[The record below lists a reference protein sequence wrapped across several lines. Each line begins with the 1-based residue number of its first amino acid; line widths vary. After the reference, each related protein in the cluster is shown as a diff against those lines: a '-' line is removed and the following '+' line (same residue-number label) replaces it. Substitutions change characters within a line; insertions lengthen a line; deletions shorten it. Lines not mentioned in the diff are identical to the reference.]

1 MLSYRHGFHAGNFAD
16 VHKHVVLVSLLQALK
31 RKENPYCYLET
42 HAGAGFYDLQGAFA
56 SKKREFED
64 GIGRLWGRD
73 DLPSVVAGY
82 VQTVRAANVSRG
94 MPGHVLRYYPGS
106 PWIARQYLR
115 PQDRMVLMEL
125 HSSEAP
131 ELAREFGRSRRV
143 QIEERDGYAGL
154 KAHVPPIE
162 RRGLVLIDPAY
173 ERRNEFDLAR
183 AALVEGWQRWGSG
196 TFALWYPVLTRP
208 AIEQFHR
215 AIAKSGIQKVLV
227 CELVVRSTT
236 VSNRLNG
243 SGLVVI
249 NPPWKLDELLHEAV
263 TWLATVLQQDDTATT
278 RVDWLV
284 PE

>member
-16 VHKHVVLVSLLQALK
+16 VHKHAALVLLLQALN
-31 RKENPYCYLET
+31 RKENPYCYIET
-42 HAGAGFYDLQGAFA
+42 HAGAGFYDLRGEFA
-56 SKKREFED
+56 STKREYED
-64 GIGRLWGRD
+64 GIGRLWQRD
-73 DLPSVVAGY
+73 DLPVTVASY
-82 VQTVRAANVSRG
+82 LQAVRAANASRG
-94 MPGHVLRYYPGS
+94 MPGHVLRFYPGS

-115 PQDRMVLMEL
+115 SQDRMVLMEL
-125 HSSEAP
+125 HGSETP
-131 ELAREFGRSRRV
+131 ELAHQFERTRRA

-183 AALVEGWQRWGSG
+183 AALADGWQRWSSG
-196 TFALWYPVLTRP
+196 IFALWYPILTRP
-208 AIEQFHR
+208 PIEQFHR
-215 AIAKSGIQKVLV
+215 TIAKSGIQKVLV
-227 CELVVRSTT
+227 SELVVRSTT

-243 SGLVVI
+243 SGLIVV
-249 NPPWKLDELLHEAV
+249 NPPWKFDESLRETL
-263 TWLATVLQQDDTATT
+263 TGLAPVLQQDDAVAT

>member
-16 VHKHVVLVSLLQALK
+16 VHKHVALVLLLQALN
-31 RKENPYCYLET
+31 RKENPYCYIET
-42 HAGAGFYDLQGAFA
+42 HAGAGFYDLHGAIA
-56 SKKREFED
+56 SKKREYDE
-64 GIGRLWGRD
+64 GIGRLWTRA
-73 DLPSVVAGY
+73 DLPAALASY
-82 VQTVRAANVSRG
+82 VQTVRAANASHGSHGRG
-94 MPGHVLRYYPGS
+94 LRFYPGS

-131 ELAREFGRSRRV
+131 ELAREFARSRRV

-183 AALVEGWQRWGSG
+183 TALVDGWQRWGSG
-196 TFALWYPVLTRP
+196 IFALWYPILTRP
-208 AIEQFHR
+208 PIEQFHR
-215 AIAKSGIQKVLV
+215 AIEKSGMRKVLV

-243 SGLVVI
+243 SGLIVI
-249 NPPWKLDELLHEAV
+249 NPPWKLDESLREVDA
-263 TWLATVLQQDDTATT
+263 WLAPVLQQEDVATT